1 MPSEPKE
8 DIDNK
13 KVKDKTIYVHQF
25 SLELEEGRKVGY
37 MVRSMSLTDFS
48 NQLSP
53 KQFNNIISSFLEEAV
68 GEGELL
74 TEQAVTLDGY
84 DGKEF
89 KFRDANGLGMI
100 YKGRIY
106 LVKQHVYMLL
116 AVARTEADLSQGAD
130 KFFNSFQLPKE
141 VDTKASSA
149 PVRVE

>member
-8 DIDNK
+8 EIDNK
-13 KVKDKTIYVHQF
+13 KVKDKTMYIHKF

-37 MVRSMSLTDFS
+37 MVMSMSLTEFS
-48 NQLSP
+48 KQLSP
-53 KQFNNIISSFLEEAV
+53 KHISSFLEGAV

-84 DGKEF
+84 DGKEI
-89 KFRDANGLGMI
+89 KFRDAKGLGMI

-106 LVKQHVYMLL
+106 LVKQHVYALL

-130 KFFNSFQLPKE
+130 KFLNSFQLPKE

-149 PVRVE
+149 LVRVE